1 MWDTDADILGQDTSA
16 DREVKMNNFLAYVEE
31 NVTVLAKE
39 EQALIASSR
48 KDEANLVKIKS
59 NVYGIAKS
67 MFEVVQKMTPE
78 ENRRRDLLKRLEH
91 LKATWE
97 EAYEKVKS
105 HNDVEKM
112 VVEEVKLETLNRI
125 LDTIRKTETEEAGC

>member
-1 MWDTDADILGQDTSA
+1 M
-16 DREVKMNNFLAYVEE
+16 KNFLAYVEE
-31 NVTVLAKE
+31 NVTALAKE

-59 NVYGIAKS
+59 NVYGIAKN

-78 ENRRRDLLKRLEH
+78 ENRRTDLLKRLEH

-125 LDTIRKTETEEAGC
+125 LDTIRKTETEEAEC